1 MTTTT
6 YRSAA
11 VAALAIALAGCSEG
25 RDAPGVASTAAAA
38 GADSVSA
45 PADPLGP
52 GVTVDTQR
60 IEDSTVA
67 EMYMAEDS
75 AGGR

>member
-1 MTTTT
+1 MTATT
-6 YRSAA
+6 YRAA
-11 VAALAIALAGCSEG
+11 LVAALAIALAGCGEG
-25 RDAPGVASTAAAA
+25 RDAPGVAAAAA
-38 GADSVSA
+38 APGADSVPA
-45 PADPLGP
+45 PLDPLGP